1 MPAPRANFK
10 AMEQSTQEDWGLIL
24 GEQRKFV
31 GGLPDRIL
39 AHLRLLDADFG
50 GFPIDRMQHCLQ
62 TAELAAEDGR
72 DEEYVVCAL
81 LHDIGDTLGSL
92 NHADV
97 AATILEPFVS
107 EENHWMVKHH
117 AIFQGYN
124 FFHYLG
130 MDRNL
135 RDNFK
140 ASPHYERTEEFVAK
154 YDNPAF
160 DYDKPRLS
168 AELFEPMVR
177 KVFSSPKQGIYQSLM
192 EQ

>member
-1 MPAPRANFK
+1 MGNRATFN
-10 AMEQSTQEDWGLIL
+10 AMRESTQADWNLIL
-24 GEQRKFV
+24 GEQRKFI
-31 GGLPDRIL
+31 GGLPDRVMQ
-39 AHLRLLDADFG
+39 HLMLLDDDFG
-50 GFPIDRMQHCLQ
+50 GFPVDRLQHCLQ

-97 AATILEPFVS
+97 GAAILEPFVS
-107 EENHWMVKHH
+107 EANHWMVKHH

-124 FFHYLG
+124 FFHFLG

-140 ASPHYERTEEFVAK
+140 ASPYYEQTEEFVAK
-154 YDNPAF
+154 YDDPAF
-160 DYDKPRLS
+160 DSSKPKLQLS
-168 AELFEPMVR
+168 TFEPLVR
-177 KVFSSPKQGIYQSLM
+177 RVFSAPKQGIYQSLM
-192 EQ
+192 DR